1 MKKIQKA
8 AALIMSALL
17 IMSLVGCK
25 KDAKVAGG
33 VDFGDTYPLSTD
45 VTLSYWMG
53 INENVTASVTEY
65 SQTEFAKAAAE
76 QTGVNVEYR
85 HPAIG
90 QETEQFNL
98 LIASGDLP
106 DIIEST
112 WYEFPGGPAKAIDDG
127 YIIPLG
133 DYLEKYAPNLSKYLS
148 ENPDID
154 KAIKTDE
161 GTYYEFPFVRGHEKL
176 LISAGPIVRRDLL
189 EKLSIDEPVTYDDW
203 YNMLTAFK
211 NDGVEIPM
219 AYIATKSSE
228 ITNFVGSFG
237 GSTEF
242 YKDGDTVKYGP
253 LEPEYKE
260 TLMML
265 AKWFSE
271 GLIDKNFTTTDSK
284 IREANVL
291 SGRVGVT
298 YGSGGGQ
305 LGKWINA
312 LPADS
317 EIKLSALPFPKKSA
331 SETGAKFKPVSS
343 PFPGIGAA
351 ISTSSKN
358 VELAVKYLDYFYS
371 EEGSRLANF
380 GVEGKSYTMVDGV
393 PTYTDVIMKNPDG
406 LSVSQAMAMYQRAYS
421 TGPFVQDKGYIEQ
434 YYSLSE
440 QQQALNYWSD
450 ELAYTQSFKIPK
462 ILCTSDEAVEMAEI
476 TNNISTYLDEMTL
489 KFINGM
495 ESFENWDVFINQLKA
510 YKVDRAL
517 EIQQAAYNR
526 FMSR

>member
-1 MKKIQKA
+1 MKKFTKA
-8 AALIMSALL
+8 TALILSALL
-17 IMSLVGCK
+17 MVSLAGCK
-25 KDAKVAGG
+25 EEKTVGG
-33 VDFGDTYPLSTD
+33 GTAFGDTYPLNTD

-76 QTGVNVEYR
+76 QTGVKVEYR

-112 WYEFPGGPAKAIDDG
+112 WYEFPGGPAKAIEDE
-127 YIIPLG
+127 YIIPIG
-133 DYLEKYAPNLSKYLS
+133 EYFEKYAPNLSKYLA

-161 GTYYEFPFVRGHEKL
+161 GEYYEFPFVRGHEKL
-176 LISAGPIVRRDLL
+176 LISAGPIVRQDLL
-189 EKLSIDEPVTYDDW
+189 DKLSIEKPVTYDDW
-203 YNMLTAFK
+203 YNMLVAFK
-211 NDGVEIPM
+211 NDGIEIPLS
-219 AYIATKSSE
+219 YIATKSAE
-228 ITNFVGSFG
+228 ITNLVGSFG

-242 YKDGDTVKYGP
+242 YKDGDTIKFGP
-253 LEPEYKE
+253 LEPEFKE

-265 AKWFSE
+265 SKWFSE
-271 GLIDKNFTTTDSK
+271 GLIDPNFTTTDSK

-305 LGKWINA
+305 LGKWIQA
-312 LPADS
+312 LPEDS
-317 EIKLSALPFPKKSA
+317 EIKLASLPFPTKNA
-331 SETGAKFKPVSS
+331 SDTGAKFKPVSS

-358 VELAVKYLDYFYS
+358 VELAVKYLDYFYG

-393 PTYTDVIMKNPDG
+393 PTYTETIMKNPDG

-434 YYSLSE
+434 YYALPE
-440 QQQALNYWSD
+440 QQEALNNWSY
-450 ELAYTQSFKIPK
+450 ELGYTQGFKIPK
-462 ILCTSDEAVEMAEI
+462 ILCTSEEATEMAEI
-476 TNNISTYLDEMTL
+476 TNNISTYLDEMIL

-495 ESFENWDVFINQLKA
+495 ESFDNWDAFINQLKA
-510 YKVDRAL
+510 YKVDRAI
-517 EIQQAAYNR
+517 EIQQGAYNR
-526 FMSR
+526 FITR